1 MSPKA
6 GRVSLVEEV
15 TQSLLEQLAKGEYQ
29 PEARMPS
36 EQELSEE
43 FNVSRSCI
51 REAMRSL
58 EMLNLVE
65 IRHGTGAF
73 VKQAQPDFL
82 IDPKWLQA
90 FVNRKTV
97 ISLLELGKI
106 IAVESA
112 ALAANRATKEEI
124 EILERDV
131 QALEV
136 GVSQHRRPDEE
147 LGFHLDV
154 ARATHNPAIVNISRW
169 VIAVYAADPLI
180 PNEQDVAAHRQI
192 FEAIRRWKTK
202 QSAQGHARAPG
213 GHRKPLSQV
222 GQKRRGKRGR
232 FATINRHV

>member
-106 IAVESA
+106 IAVQSA

-192 FEAIRRWKTK
+192 FEAIRDGK
-202 QSAQGHARAPG
+202 QNKARKAMRE
-213 GHRKPLSQV
+213 HLEDTENHFRKLAKKEEGNAGDLPQ
-222 GQKRRGKRGR
+222 
-232 FATINRHV
+232 